1 MFLLTSPWVI
11 RSRRGVSLYSR
22 CARCTDDRHQ
32 KQSQVLNI
40 YSMESKTTFKDELIN
55 LPLTLFNDGISE

>member
-40 YSMESKTTFKDELIN
+40 YSMDLKMKIAGLIN